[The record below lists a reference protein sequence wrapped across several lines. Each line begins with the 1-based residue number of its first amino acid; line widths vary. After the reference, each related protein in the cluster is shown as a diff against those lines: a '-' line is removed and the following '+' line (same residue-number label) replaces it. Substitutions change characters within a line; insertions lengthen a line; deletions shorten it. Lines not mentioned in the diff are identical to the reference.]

1 MFSMYIRIG
10 LATLPITWTLFVL
23 SAVPTFLLEWFS
35 FNFNLSAN
43 DFEIH
48 VPNKFPLSISV
59 LHKTF
64 LCPILTLTKPRGEY
78 SDSSLWTNWLMLG
91 VIDLKNNLGMMT
103 YLICRHRL
111 NRLLCSHRRCESL
124 KEFQTLSLHHPLFYT

>member
-1 MFSMYIRIG
+1 MYIRIG

-35 FNFNLSAN
+35 FNFNLSASV
-43 DFEIH
+43 FEIH

-91 VIDLKNNLGMMT
+91 VIDLKNGSGIMT
-103 YLICRHRL
+103 CPRCRHRL
-111 NRLLCSHRRCESL
+111 NRLLCLYRRCESL
-124 KEFQTLSLHHPLFYT
+124 EEFQTLPLHHPLFYT